1 MRKLTF
7 LLALLFMGQAYTA
20 TPSFEISKEKLG
32 EVKTKLIEQQKACAE
47 KEEELKNDPFLL
59 NIESE
64 MAMAIKIG
72 EISKEA
78 GDQVLAMINL
88 VVKTFEDVCDKN
100 DEVIAKVE
108 NEIKSDEATSVFD
121 IKKLEDE
128 KYEVVLKNLREIQ
141 ELSVNEN
148 VSEADQELLQII
160 GGVMGRLIK
169 KVEESRA
176 KGNEAVEIK

>member
-1 MRKLTF
+1 MRKLSF
-7 LLALLFMGQAYTA
+7 LLALLLMGQAYTA

-32 EVKTKLIEQQKACAE
+32 EVKSQLIQQQKACAE
-47 KEEELKNDPFLL
+47 QEEELKKDPFLL

-64 MAMAIKIG
+64 MATAIKIG

-78 GDQVLAMINL
+78 GDQVISMINL

-100 DEVIAKVE
+100 DEIIAKVE

-141 ELSVNEN
+141 ELSINKN

-176 KGNEAVEIK
+176 KGNEKIEVK

>member
-1 MRKLTF
+1 MRKLSF
-7 LLALLFMGQAYTA
+7 LLALLLMGQAYSA

-32 EVKTKLIEQQKACAE
+32 VVKSKLIEQQKACTE

-64 MAMAIKIG
+64 MEKAISLG
-72 EISKEA
+72 EISREA
-78 GDQVLAMINL
+78 GTQVLKMIGL

-100 DEVIAKVE
+100 DEVIAKIE
-108 NEIKSDEATSVFD
+108 AEIKSEEATSAFD
-121 IKKLEDE
+121 IKKIEDE

-141 ELSVNEN
+141 ALSVNEN

-160 GGVMGRLIK
+160 GGVMGRLIQ
-169 KVEESRA
+169 KVEESRE
-176 KGNEAVEIK
+176 KGDESIEIQ